1 MSNKTKRGLG
11 ILEDDDTNNTVE
23 TIHELSTT
31 EDNTDNTNHNVETQ
45 GFASPT
51 TEDFGLQKES
61 DFITPIPNV
70 LTDPAERVRVA
81 VLLDTQV
88 SAGTFIMATALHQI
102 DKYHLHS
109 ELGYESFKNLV
120 EERYHMS
127 QRQAQR
133 YTQVIES
140 LGSGER
146 VKELMNRNSLTKLL
160 EVSKEIRDKNKTED
174 NGKIFLEIDGEQV
187 EQSEYV
193 SKVLAEERVKMWETK
208 DKAESK
214 LLSVESQ
221 LESNK
226 KEIEKKKKE
235 IEKLQKSLNA
245 MVDIKGLSPELI
257 TRAKNTK
264 EAEKQITECMV
275 TIANQFE
282 VMENIEY
289 ELRTPRLATDI
300 QRSISVIQG
309 SINALEKNWLDHLD
323 IIKKGDT
330 PLS

>member
-11 ILEDDDTNNTVE
+11 ILEEDDTNNTVE
-23 TIHELSTT
+23 ANHDLSST
-31 EDNTDNTNHNVETQ
+31 EDNNNDNNVETQ

-51 TEDFGLQKES
+51 TGDFGLQKES

-88 SAGTFIMATALHQI
+88 SVGKFITATALHGI
-102 DKYHLHS
+102 NKNNLHA
-109 ELGYESFKNLV
+109 ELGYNSFNELV
-120 EERYHMS
+120 EDRYQMTARHADKYI
-127 QRQAQR
+127 QI
-133 YTQVIES
+133 IES

-193 SKVLAEERVKMWETK
+193 SKILAEERVKMWETK

-214 LLSVESQ
+214 LASVESQ
-221 LESNK
+221 LAGTN

-245 MVDIKGLSPELI
+245 MVDTKGLSPELI

-264 EAEKQITECMV
+264 EAERQITECMV

-282 VMENIEY
+282 VLENIEY

-323 IIKKGDT
+323 IIKKAESVT
-330 PLS
+330 E

>member
-11 ILEDDDTNNTVE
+11 ILEDDE
-23 TIHELSTT
+23 TINNDNNDNVTQDGEDRSLSDSSENRIERAATPTEL
-31 EDNTDNTNHNVETQ
+31 Q
-45 GFASPT
+45 R
-51 TEDFGLQKES
+51 ES
-61 DFITPIPNV
+61 DLITPIPNV

-102 DKYHLHS
+102 NRHNLHK
-109 ELGYESFKNLV
+109 ELGYDNFDALV
-120 EERYHMS
+120 QERYQMS
-127 QRQAQR
+127 VRSAQR

-174 NGKIFLEIDGEQV
+174 NGKVFLEIDGEQV
-187 EQSEYV
+187 EQSEYIN
-193 SKVLAEERVKMWETK
+193 KLLAEEKVKVYEKVET
-208 DKAESK
+208 AEHK
-214 LLSVESQ
+214 LRSATSE
-221 LESNK
+221 LESTK
-226 KEIEKKKKE
+226 KEIDKKKKE
-235 IEKLQKSLNA
+235 IEKLQKSLTA
-245 MVDIKGLSPELI
+245 MIDTKGLSPELI

-264 EAEKQITECMV
+264 EAERQITDCMV

-282 VMENIEY
+282 VLENIEY

-309 SINALEKNWLDHLD
+309 SINALEKNWLDHLEVL
-323 IIKKGDT
+323 KRT
-330 PLS
+330 EPVNE

>member
-11 ILEDDDTNNTVE
+11 ILEDDTDNTVE
-23 TIHELSTT
+23 ANHDLSTT
-31 EDNTDNTNHNVETQ
+31 EDNNNDNNVETQ

-51 TEDFGLQKES
+51 TGDFGLQKES
-61 DFITPIPNV
+61 DLITPIPNV

-88 SAGTFIMATALHQI
+88 SVGKFITATALHGI
-102 DKYHLHS
+102 HKNNLHA
-109 ELGYESFKNLV
+109 ELGYNSFNELV
-120 EERYHMS
+120 EDRYQMTARHADKYI
-127 QRQAQR
+127 QI
-133 YTQVIES
+133 IES
-140 LGSGER
+140 LGSGDR

-174 NGKIFLEIDGEQV
+174 NGKVFLEIDGEQV

-257 TRAKNTK
+257 TRAKSTK
-264 EAEKQITECMV
+264 EAERQITDCMV

-309 SINALEKNWLDHLD
+309 MINAIEKNWLDHLE
-323 IIKKGDT
+323 ILKKT
-330 PLS
+330 PVE